1 MAFTPDRTMASAVR
15 VTTRNVH
22 TSTGTDTATTAV
34 TVATETRISSS
45 RHTGK
50 VSCADTTKAS
60 GAITTIAGATE
71 TMGVGRSKAHTKPPD
86 ACSSGAADPDSGA
99 AFLLRPSHTRAF
111 LWY

>member
-45 RHTGK
+45 RHTAR

-71 TMGVGRSKAHTKPPD
+71 TMGVGRSKALKNNHPTLAQAGPLTNT
-86 ACSSGAADPDSGA
+86 AAP
-99 AFLLRPSHTRAF
+99 LLFCA
-111 LWY
+111 